1 MKEVNSISPIDR
13 RPLYIKAIN
22 IITEM
27 VETGELPVGSQLP
40 PEGDLAEMLGISRST
55 LREALGHL
63 ESFGVITRQQGRG
76 TFVTASQG
84 PDLLGGIERL
94 ETFRELASRA
104 KKNHKVIHRCVEM
117 VKPPKRV
124 QTDLDVDPDT
134 NVFRVEVV
142 ESVDDIPCQFLEDYV
157 IANEDKE
164 EELLNYG
171 DSMLTYL
178 IEEQDPPLAY
188 ARTKI
193 FSIEASEEI
202 AERLNIK
209 VGKPVIH
216 LVEKLHDSVGKLIG
230 ITYLYQV
237 TDHFYFSVTRRV
249 PPR

>member
-27 VETGELPVGSQLP
+27 VESGEMPVGSQLP
-40 PEGDLAEMLGISRST
+40 PEGELAEMLGISRST

-63 ESFGVITRQQGRG
+63 ESFGVVTRQQGRG

-84 PDLLGGIERL
+84 PDFLGGIERL
-94 ETFRELASRA
+94 ETFRELADRA
-104 KKNHKVIHRCVEM
+104 KKDHQVIHRCVEM
-117 VKPPKRV
+117 VAPPERV
-124 QTDLDVDPDT
+124 QEDLNVDANT
-134 NVFRVEVV
+134 NVFRVEIV
-142 ESVDDIPCQFLEDYV
+142 ESVDGITCQFLEDYV
-157 IANEDKE
+157 IASDDKE

-188 ARTKI
+188 ARSKI
-193 FSIEASEEI
+193 YSIPASPDI

-209 VGKPVIH
+209 SGQPVLH
-216 LVEKLHDSVGKLIG
+216 LVEKLYDAVGKLIG